1 MGTGDKPIDNKS
13 IDLAE
18 QLKEKL
24 FGVRSEMKELNA
36 MSKLYNAS
44 LGISNKNLAQQSDF
58 TAQLNAKLA
67 QKVVGSNKYYALQN
81 LTKQAEEGLND
92 IASERNRLQSDL
104 LLKQVM
110 VATNLKGSYAEQA
123 KTYALLLK
131 SKNISTAEYQDAIA
145 GLKADQKHTDHL
157 SHQLEM
163 QEEIAKK
170 ILDIKEE
177 TEEWK
182 HSLTKV
188 WETAKAIGRDP
199 KVFGAFMLT
208 QMVGKLEKIHHQFEE
223 LGTSGLTVGQRI
235 DSMSKGFSI
244 MSMIGLS
251 DTKGV
256 LDGMVESMGSM
267 NSLTS
272 AEVDH
277 VGHLAKEMGV
287 TGQEAFGLVEGFSK
301 LPGETMKTA
310 THAADYVKTL
320 SKANGVAPG
329 KITKEIAKN
338 TELMALGGYKS
349 AKAFTEAA
357 MKAQKMGVE
366 LSTSKNVMNGLLNFE
381 DSINKQ
387 MEASVLLGR
396 EINLD
401 KARGLAL
408 EGKAV
413 EATQEVLK
421 NIGGQAEFEKMNVLQ
436 KQALAAA
443 TGMTVE
449 ELSKAVDAQEEFNK
463 YHGEDVSAW
472 KEGLGYALEYGG
484 ATLGFLKE
492 NATAIL
498 STMQLFSKLGGLKAA
513 EFIRDKVR
521 NLFKKKES
529 AEDLAASNAR
539 IASMKAEQ
547 AAKATSGVGGGG
559 GGPSKFM
566 SGLKGINPTQ
576 LLSAAAAIVAVGAAL
591 MMIGKGIEYAAT
603 GLATLVGSFKGL
615 TGPEMLG
622 ALAAIVVVM
631 GGFVGMLAMMIPVIT
646 ALGSASAFVAV
657 PLLALGAAFFLIG
670 AGIGIAA
677 VGMSVLVTSL
687 KDLPFENLMMLPLA
701 FMGMAAGIG
710 AFALA
715 GLAALPIIGGLIALA
730 AVAPGLASL
739 AGVMNGGGKGSKDS
753 KEDAVVEAIKKLYD
767 LVSKGNG
774 IHLDGKKVG
783 DVVALAIG
791 AKG

>member
-1 MGTGDKPIDNKS
+1 MNTGDKPIDSKS

-24 FGVRSEMKELNA
+24 FGVKSEMKELNA

-44 LGISNKNLAQQSDF
+44 LGISNKNLVQQSDF

-67 QKVVGSNKYYALQN
+67 QKVVGSNKYLALQN
-81 LTKQAEEGLND
+81 LTKQAEEGMND

-123 KTYALLLK
+123 KTYTLLLK
-131 SKNISTAEYQDAIA
+131 SKSISTEEYQLAIA
-145 GLKADQKHTDHL
+145 RLKADQKHTDHL
-157 SHQLEM
+157 SHQIEM
-163 QEEIAKK
+163 QEEVARK
-170 ILDIKEE
+170 ILEIKEE

-463 YHGEDVSAW
+463 YHGEDVAKW
-472 KEGLGYALEYGG
+472 KEGLGYAMEYGG

-498 STMQLFSKLGGLKAA
+498 SSVQMLGMLGNTRMVGWMKEKAIAAWRFMTGNKELAQSQAKIAAIEAEALAEKTKSGGALVPSGGVKNMAPMAKGGKGLGGLAGGLSKMGTG
-513 EFIRDKVR
+513 KV
-521 NLFKKKES
+521 
-529 AEDLAASNAR
+529 A
-539 IASMKAEQ
+539 
-547 AAKATSGVGGGG
+547 
-559 GGPSKFM
+559 
-566 SGLKGINPTQ
+566 
-576 LLSAAAAIVAVGAAL
+576 
-591 MMIGKGIEYAAT
+591 
-603 GLATLVGSFKGL
+603 
-615 TGPEMLG
+615 LG
-622 ALAAIVVVM
+622 ALNLMLFGVAGVVALAALPFLLFMSIPAVGIGLRISFMALAGGLQALANPAVM
-631 GGFVGMLAMMIPVIT
+631 LGVGVL
-646 ALGSASAFVAV
+646 S
-657 PLLALGAAFFLIG
+657 LLVLSVG
-670 AGIGIAA
+670 AGMMMLGVGIGVAA
-677 VGMSVLVTSL
+677 EGMSLLVTSL
-687 KDLPFENLMMLPLA
+687 KDVPFENLMMLPIA
-701 FMGMAAGIG
+701 FMGMAVGIG

-753 KEDAVVEAIKKLYD
+753 KEDAVVKELRELKALIQ
-767 LVSKGNG
+767 KGG
-774 IHLDGKKVG
+774 TVIMDGKKVG